1 MRPIAIA
8 EMIFAFAT
16 VTVIGLFL
24 VSIPITRRL
33 GRLLEEWLLLRR
45 ESQPDRELTGQLVA
59 EVRELRQQFDSLEQ
73 RMSLV
78 GERQDF
84 TESLIESGRKAQ
96 VPEAF

>member
-1 MRPIAIA
+1 MPVAIA

-24 VSIPITRRL
+24 LAIPITRRL
-33 GRLLEEWLLLRR
+33 GRVLEEWVKIRKD
-45 ESQPDRELTGQLVA
+45 SQPDRELTEYLVG

-73 RMSLV
+73 RVSLV

-96 VPEAF
+96 IPESF